1 MINPRPTDVLINII
15 ANLDSKVI
23 PKLTD
28 VDVLS
33 AVTTAKHMVR
43 YVIHQ
48 LAQERRIYLAELPRL
63 ADLLD
68 QASSFLNARGG
79 HQAAVQA
86 VDAVL
91 RADAGDLG
99 DIEML
104 AARIKDLREG
114 LYQVLALLIAQR
126 DAWRDDNAYTAL
138 RDAIR
143 QYMTWQNEQD
153 ATIIGPTFYGQ
164 GARR

>member
-1 MINPRPTDVLINII
+1 MINPRPTDVLKTII
-15 ANLDSKVI
+15 ANLDSKVT

-43 YVIHQ
+43 YVLNQ
-48 LAQERRIYLAELPRL
+48 LAQERTNFLAELPRL
-63 ADLLD
+63 AELLESAAAFFKGRD
-68 QASSFLNARGG
+68 DAAAR
-79 HQAAVQA
+79 AALA
-86 VDAVL
+86 AL
-91 RADAGDLG
+91 GADSGDLG
-99 DIEML
+99 DSEVL
-104 AARIKDLREG
+104 AARVQALREA
-114 LYQVLALLIAQR
+114 LYQALDLLIRQR
-126 DAWRDDNAYTAL
+126 DAWKGDAAYTAL

-143 QYMTWQNEQD
+143 QYMAWQNEQD